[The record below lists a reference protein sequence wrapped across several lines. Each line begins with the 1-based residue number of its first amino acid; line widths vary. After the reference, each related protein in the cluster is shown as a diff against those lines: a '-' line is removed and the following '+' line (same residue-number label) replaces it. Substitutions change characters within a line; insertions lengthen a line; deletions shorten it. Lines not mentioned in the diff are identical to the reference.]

1 MWIFLVSL
9 ALILGFFYLGAF
21 TIFFAEDITE
31 WLEAKADFLRA
42 KAGAIRQETAKHD
55 ECSKKEGTE

>member
-42 KAGAIRQETAKHD
+42 KAEAIKQETQQHEGIAH
-55 ECSKKEGTE
+55 KEGTE

>member
-42 KAGAIRQETAKHD
+42 KAEAIKQETAQGEIAH
-55 ECSKKEGTE
+55 KEGTE

>member
-42 KAGAIRQETAKHD
+42 KAEAIRQETAQD
-55 ECSKKEGTE
+55 EITHKEGTE